1 MQARVFLTLSNSRI
15 DELSARIESALRLVR
30 GPVGSLPH
38 WRRRRAPTRWL
49 YARTLIGCML
59 WSSNRYAA
67 FEHGDQSR
75 QPPWTQS
82 RPGSVTTTGTVLTDS
97 VKCEFLEH
105 APLICNS
112 NSQRRIV
119 TLSIGHVFTAKSSV
133 ALIVGDL
140 RQTTRFLRDRGGI
153 YAPPSVSHRCRAR
166 RGSVKGAASPRTRP
180 RSSGTVSPLQ

>member
-1 MQARVFLTLSNSRI
+1 MQARALLAQSYSKI
-15 DELSARIESALRLVR
+15 DELSARIESASRLVR
-30 GPVGSLPH
+30 GPRPV
-38 WRRRRAPTRWL
+38 APAL
-49 YARTLIGCML
+49 ASAARTDAAAAQEP
-59 WSSNRYAA
+59 SSGACSGRAI
-67 FEHGDQSR
+67 DMPLSSTVIKSR